1 MESTLPKTIE
11 ELKSSNYVSRSVKD
25 EIRHNLINKLSKGE
39 KVFPGIHGFEK
50 TVIPQIQTAILSGQD
65 MILLGERGQ
74 AKSKII
80 REIVNLLDPLIP
92 VIENCD
98 INDHPLNPICKR
110 CKELVKSDVGK
121 TGISW
126 LARED
131 RFSEK
136 LATPDVSVSDMIG
149 DIDPIKI
156 TEGRYLGDELAI
168 HYGMIPRAN
177 RGIFCINEI
186 PDLTERI
193 QVSLFNI
200 MQERDVQIKG
210 YQLRLPIDIFLV
222 STANPEDYTNRGRI
236 ITPLKDRYGAQIRT
250 HYPTNVEEELIIVK
264 QEYKKFAD
272 SEERVSVPDFMA
284 RIVGEITHLARNN
297 PEINHRSGVSRR
309 VTIANYESMI
319 SSAFMRSIT
328 SGEKTHVNMR
338 DLKGLIPSTVGKIE
352 GESVEENQ
360 EVRIIE
366 EVINRAVLNVFT
378 DMFSTERLDD
388 TLKAFESGTSIN
400 VGNSITESEFLQ
412 ACRSIPSLVEIC
424 QNAVGA
430 SNPGTLAS
438 IIELVLEGLYLSGKI
453 SKSNNIYS

>member
-11 ELKSSNYVSRSVKD
+11 ELKSSNYVSRPVKD

-80 REIVNLLDPLIP
+80 RELVNLLDPLIP

-110 CKELVKSDVGK
+110 CKELVKSDAGK

-297 PEINHRSGVSRR
+297 PEINQRSGVSLR

-338 DLKGLIPSTVGKIE
+338 DLKALVPSTVGKIE
-352 GESVEENQ
+352 VESVEENQ

-388 TLKAFESGTSIN
+388 TLQAFESGTSIN
-400 VGNSITESEFLQ
+400 VGISITESEFLQ

>member
-11 ELKSSNYVSRSVKD
+11 ELKSSNYVSRPVKD

-80 REIVNLLDPLIP
+80 RELVNLLDPLIP

-121 TGISW
+121 TSISW

-297 PEINHRSGVSRR
+297 PEINQRSGVSLR

-338 DLKGLIPSTVGKIE
+338 DLKALIPSTVGKIE
-352 GESVEENQ
+352 VESVEENQ

-388 TLKAFESGTSIN
+388 TLKAFESGTSID